1 MAVLSQMNSETLKHL
16 EFIQAV
22 IARQASNSFLIKGW
36 AITVSSA
43 IYGFAISGASWGIAL
58 VGLLPA
64 LMFWG
69 LDGYFIWQERRY
81 RCLYDAVRSN
91 KLPPDAQF
99 SMDPTP
105 YSQNAEWPGSVL
117 SRTLG
122 PLYGLIMV
130 VGVILVVVEAAH
142 HS

>member
-1 MAVLSQMNSETLKHL
+1 MKHL

-36 AITVSSA
+36 AITVSGA
-43 IYGFAISGASWGIAL
+43 IYGFAVHGASWTIAL

-64 LMFWG
+64 FMFWG
-69 LDGYFIWQERRY
+69 LDGYFIWQERRF
-81 RCLYDAVRSN
+81 RCLYNAVRKG
-91 KLPPDAQF
+91 KLPADEELLMDADDYAQ
-99 SMDPTP
+99 D
-105 YSQNAEWPGSVL
+105 ECWLGSVL

-122 PLYGLIMV
+122 PFY
-130 VGVILVVVEAAH
+130 GVIAAVGGILAVVEACH